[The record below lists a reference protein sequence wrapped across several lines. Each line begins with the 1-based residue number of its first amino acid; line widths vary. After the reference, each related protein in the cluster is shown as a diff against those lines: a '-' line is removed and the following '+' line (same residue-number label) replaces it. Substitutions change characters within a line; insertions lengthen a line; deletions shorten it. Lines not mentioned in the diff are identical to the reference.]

1 MLLFSMGTR
10 SFIAVDCTETE
21 ILPRFMEVQGRLKA
35 TGARVKLV
43 EPENIHLTLKFL
55 GEIEDHQVAEVSRF
69 IEGISFVP
77 FTFKV
82 EGVGVFPN
90 LRRPATIWA
99 GITEGVGELVD
110 IFGVVNEG
118 MAKFGFEK
126 DRRRYSPHLTIAR
139 VRGGDNRDKLVEEL
153 LQLEE
158 YRFGSIKVD
167 MIKLKKSVLTRS
179 GPIYSTLAESST
191 PVDI

>member
-1 MLLFSMGTR
+1 MGIR
-10 SFIAVDCTETE
+10 SFVAVDCIESG
-21 ILPRFMEVQGRLKA
+21 ILPRFREVQGRLKA

-55 GEIEDHQVAEVSRF
+55 GEIEDHQVDEISRF
-69 IEGISFVP
+69 IEEISFDP
-77 FTFKV
+77 FEFKV

-90 LRRPATIWA
+90 MRRPATIWA

-110 IFGVVNEG
+110 IFGLVNDG
-118 MAKFGFEK
+118 LVKFGFEK

-139 VRGGDNRDKLVEEL
+139 VRGGENKDRLVEEL
-153 LQLEE
+153 LQFEN
-158 YRFGSIKVD
+158 YQFGSTKVD
-167 MIKLKKSVLTRS
+167 KVKLKKSVLTRS
-179 GPIYSTLAESST
+179 GPIYSTLAESSP

>member
-1 MLLFSMGTR
+1 MSIR
-10 SFIAVDCTETE
+10 SFISVDCTETA

-35 TGARVKLV
+35 TGAKVKLV

-55 GEIEDHQVAEVSRF
+55 GEIEDHQVAEISRF
-69 IEGISFVP
+69 IEGISFDP
-77 FTFKV
+77 FEFKV
-82 EGVGVFPN
+82 ECVGVFPN

-110 IFGVVNEG
+110 IFGLVNEG
-118 MAKFGFEK
+118 LAQFGFEK

-139 VRGGDNRDKLVEEL
+139 VRGGENRDSLVEEL
-153 LQLEE
+153 LQMEN
-158 YRFGSIKVD
+158 YQFGSIKVD
-167 MIKLKKSVLTRS
+167 RIKLKKSVLTRS
-179 GPIYSTLAESST
+179 GPIYSTLAESSP